1 MSSERLRQA
10 NRANAARSTG
20 PRSRA
25 GRAKAARNARR
36 YGLSL
41 PVMADAALAPE
52 VAALARRK
60 AALRDFDAAGWE
72 ELKLKVA
79 K

>member
-1 MSSERLRQA
+1 VRID
-10 NRANAARSTG
+10 
-20 PRSRA
+20 
-25 GRAKAARNARR
+25 R
-36 YGLSL
+36 Y
-41 PVMADAALAPE
+41 E
-52 VAALARRK
+52 QRALARRK